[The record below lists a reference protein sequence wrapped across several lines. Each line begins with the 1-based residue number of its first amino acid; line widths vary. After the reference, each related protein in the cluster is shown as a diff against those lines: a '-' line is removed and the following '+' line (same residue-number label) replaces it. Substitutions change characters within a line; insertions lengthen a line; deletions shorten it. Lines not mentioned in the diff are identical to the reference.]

1 MPSFLHRYELQ
12 QQLGVG
18 ATAEVYQI
26 MHKASKH
33 TYAAKII
40 NKKRMSPNQLGDLEN
55 EIAVMRELN
64 HPSIVHLKESKDEG
78 DKVYLVMEELHGGE
92 LFDRIIDLGSFKEK
106 EAKEIFFNIACAVAY
121 IHHKGVVHRDLKPE
135 NILLKNHAKGEAHNL
150 VLCDFGVSATLPKR
164 FANQSSQKVEQAQP
178 FSRVCGSPEVR
189 ANCCIGGLAV
199 GRNYDLG
206 GSVQSYCVRSIVLC
220 SVTCVHFFFSCFCF
234 CPCCNLSVCTCGFH
248 STWPPKSYVPTKQH
262 EKAMDLNAMFGVW
275 V

>member
-1 MPSFLHRYELQ
+1 MPTFLQRYELQ

-26 MHKASKH
+26 MHRASKH

-40 NKKRMSPNQLGDLEN
+40 NKKRMSPSQLGDLEN

-64 HPSIVHLKESKDEG
+64 HPSIVHLKEAKDEG

-106 EAKEIFFNIACAVAY
+106 EAKEIFFNVACAVAY

-164 FANQSSQKVEQAQP
+164 FANQSSQKVDQAQP

-189 ANCCIGGLAV
+189 AIVALVCGIGN
-199 GRNYDLG
+199 R
-206 GSVQSYCVRSIVLC
+206 IV
-220 SVTCVHFFFSCFCF
+220 SVTCVHFSFLNLPMVHPVVLCVGPTVHGPRSHT
-234 CPCCNLSVCTCGFH
+234 CPQSN
-248 STWPPKSYVPTKQH
+248 TKR
-262 EKAMDLNAMFGVW
+262 LW
-275 V
+275 T